1 MVNMFSF
8 HHFLKF
14 GRVFYSKR
22 EKHGSISRT
31 ATGCQ
36 AHKTFDK
43 TAFLTNQIQ
52 QQTNRDLITC
62 SFPHPGKVACFMVS
76 SHWLLATSSSV
87 LIGYCDYLSFG
98 LTTLNRNAPK
108 MNCPIDNTPV
118 RPPNRYNSQGTL
130 LTLTVAPIG

>member
-43 TAFLTNQIQ
+43 TAFSSLRKI
-52 QQTNRDLITC
+52 LIERE
-62 SFPHPGKVACFMVS
+62 
-76 SHWLLATSSSV
+76 
-87 LIGYCDYLSFG
+87 
-98 LTTLNRNAPK
+98 N
-108 MNCPIDNTPV
+108 
-118 RPPNRYNSQGTL
+118 
-130 LTLTVAPIG
+130 